1 MPRTIYIDPLTLPDS
16 AARHIWAEN
25 SLSDSQREDL
35 YDLVTKSADTP
46 TLAKHLSVLPLRP
59 EFKGKLLNAKNRM
72 IADSTEP
79 EHPAIIAAKRIGEL
93 ASTPEG
99 AKMLEIAE
107 THPRL
112 LHALLAGNAKSK

>member
-1 MPRTIYIDPLTLPDS
+1 MPRDKHIDSWTLPDR
-16 AARHIWAEN
+16 AAMHIYAEN
-25 SLSDSQREDL
+25 SLTDSQRADL
-35 YDLVTKSADTP
+35 YDLVHSTKDTP
-46 TLAKHLSVLPLRP
+46 ELARHLASLPLPP
-59 EFKGKLLNAKNRM
+59 EFKGKLLNAKNHM
-72 IADSTEP
+72 IAPEP

-112 LHALLAGNAKSK
+112 LHALLAGNAESK